1 MRRCTYIFFCVM
13 IRRPPRSTRTDTL
26 FPYTTLFR
34 SFGDPTQGEESAG
47 GPRFGEHRQHRVAI
61 TLDPAFERRPVGTV
75 DRALKSADLKPVLD
89 IDRQDRKS
97 TRRTPVPNAHLVC
110 RLLLEKKKKLQN
122 STINHKSTK
131 HTTQ

>member
-89 IDRQDRKS
+89 IDRQAVLHRPSPHTPSIAETAPEDRKS
-97 TRRTPVPNAHLVC
+97 TRL
-110 RLLLEKKKKLQN
+110 N
-122 STINHKSTK
+122 SSN
-131 HTTQ
+131 